1 MAPGRGAADPQ
12 KAAAAASKK
21 DTRTVKRAKSRLM
34 VRFGE
39 TVPDRVG
46 FTANISESGLFLR
59 TNHVFRPGSTIQL
72 AVQFPDR
79 TFTFWG
85 RVIWAKR
92 VPPQLA
98 HILDCGMGLRF
109 VEPSPEWA
117 AFYSSWKRKF
127 GI

>member
-1 MAPGRGAADPQ
+1 MGTERSAADARGVAP
-12 KAAAAASKK
+12 AERK
-21 DTRTVKRAKSRLM
+21 DNRGVKRAKSRLM

-39 TVPDRVG
+39 TVPNKVG
-46 FTANISESGLFLR
+46 FTANISESGLYLR
-59 TNHVFRPGSTIQL
+59 TNSVFRPGSTIQL

-85 RVIWAKR
+85 GVVWAKQ

-98 HILDCGMGLRF
+98 HILECGMGIRF
-109 VEPSPEWA
+109 IDPGADWA
-117 AFYSSWKRKF
+117 KFYGTWKKKF

>member
-1 MAPGRGAADPQ
+1 MAADR
-12 KAAAAASKK
+12 SGEE
-21 DTRTVKRAKSRLM
+21 TRRTTPSGRQENRLTRRAKSRLM

-46 FTANISESGLFLR
+46 FTGNVSESGLFLR
-59 TNHVFRPGSTIQL
+59 TNLVFRPGSTIQL
-72 AVQFPDR
+72 AVQFPER

-85 RVIWAKR
+85 LVVWAKT

-98 HILDCGMGLRF
+98 HILECGMGIRF
-109 VEPSPEWA
+109 VEPSTEWVS
-117 AFYSSWKRKF
+117 FYGAWKKKF